1 MSNIKSVIN
10 KPNSTSL
17 LEAATSLGKTLLPI
31 SKENRTATI
40 YDGFKGAQ
48 QNPIHIPKDIGVLIQ
63 RVRKSK
69 NLSQQEMADLAGV
82 GRRFLSELENGKPS
96 LEFGK
101 VISVANAI
109 GIDLFAKQR

>member
-1 MSNIKSVIN
+1 MQQKTNIEKIV
-10 KPNSTSL
+10 
-17 LEAATSLGKTLLPI
+17 
-31 SKENRTATI
+31 
-40 YDGFKGAQ
+40 D
-48 QNPIHIPKDIGVLIQ
+48 VLITPPPPPGGLMVLGRKHLAAEPKIITSVKDLGHQ
-63 RVRKSK
+63 IKIVRRERK
-69 NLSQQEMADLAGV
+69 LSQEALADLSGV